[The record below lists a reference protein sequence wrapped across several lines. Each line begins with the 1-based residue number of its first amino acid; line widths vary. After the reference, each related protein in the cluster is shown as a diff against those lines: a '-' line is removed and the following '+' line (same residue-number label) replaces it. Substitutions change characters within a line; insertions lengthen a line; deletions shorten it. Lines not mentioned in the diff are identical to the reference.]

1 MGLGVERLE
10 VEGLGSTRLL
20 TPLRD
25 EEGGATGTGNHTSF
39 LAAHWLPEMNGARS
53 EPIAD
58 KLDFPGGV
66 ESTLWEEDLKELIY
80 LKKMKKAEV
89 FVLLVFVDE
98 IVVVFTVTTRH
109 SYPVIGHTQASLK
122 GQRL

>member
-80 LKKMKKAEV
+80 LKKMKKT
-89 FVLLVFVDE
+89 VLVCFGIL
-98 IVVVFTVTTRH
+98 
-109 SYPVIGHTQASLK
+109 S
-122 GQRL
+122 

>member
-20 TPLRD
+20 TPLHD

-58 KLDFPGGV
+58 KLDFPGGGGGV
-66 ESTLWEEDLKELIY
+66 DPVGRGLERINLFEENEKNSSCLFWDFKDMCWGGGGL
-80 LKKMKKAEV
+80 
-89 FVLLVFVDE
+89 F
-98 IVVVFTVTTRH
+98 
-109 SYPVIGHTQASLK
+109 
-122 GQRL
+122 